1 MSKVVKQM
9 ELDALSN
16 AFGKVRDFV
25 FLTSG
30 KVDAALDYNFRKTLR
45 EKKIRVQMVK
55 NTLAKK
61 VLKDNGIEVK
71 DVWAGTTL
79 VAWGADSIKTLSTTI
94 DNLLTEIGKKDAK
107 NKDKIKVKGANG
119 AVADGI
125 QVPFE
130 TAKTMP
136 TRLEA
141 IGSILGM
148 ILGPASQ
155 IAACLTGPAGQV
167 ASQIVT
173 ISERKEEAAP
183 PAAPEAAAT

>member
-9 ELDALSN
+9 ELDALSK

-25 FLTSG
+25 FLTSS

-71 DVWAGTTL
+71 DVWSGTTL
-79 VAWGADSIKTLSTTI
+79 LAWGGDSIKGLATTI
-94 DNLLTEIGKKDAK
+94 DNLLADITKKDAK
-107 NKDKIKVKGANG
+107 NKDKIKVKGDNA
-119 AVADGI
+119 AVADGQ
-125 QVPFE
+125 QVSFE
-130 TAKTMP
+130 IAKKMP

-141 IGSILGM
+141 IGEIIGAILA
-148 ILGPASQ
+148 PASQ
-155 IAACLTGPAGQV
+155 IAGCLTGPAAQV
-167 ASQIVT
+167 ASQVAT
-173 ISERKEEAAP
+173 ISERKEDAAP
-183 PAAPEAAAT
+183 APAAS

>member
-9 ELDALSN
+9 ELDALSK

-25 FLTSG
+25 FLTSS

-55 NTLAKK
+55 NTLARK
-61 VLKDNGIEVK
+61 VLKDNGIEVNG
-71 DVWAGTTL
+71 VWEGTTL
-79 VAWGADSIKTLSTTI
+79 LAWGGDSIKGLSTTI
-94 DNLLTEIGKKDAK
+94 DNLLTEIGKKEAK
-107 NKDKIKVKGANG
+107 NKDKIKVKGANA
-119 AVADGI
+119 AVADGQ

-141 IGSILGM
+141 IGDLLGM
-148 ILGPASQ
+148 ILAPASQ
-155 IAACLTGPAGQV
+155 IAGCLTGPAAQV
-167 ASQIVT
+167 ASQVAT
-173 ISERKEEAAP
+173 IAERKEDEAPAP
-183 PAAPEAAAT
+183 TAS